1 METVYLSL
9 GSNTGNREAHLL
21 RALDRVSAYPGTDV
35 VRVSSIY
42 ETAPV
47 DMVKGTRDFL
57 NLCCAVRTGLTPF
70 QLLGSTQ
77 DTERELGRDTKRRPP
92 GPPLHDS
99 RTIDIDILLYG
110 GRVIYTKDLVVPH
123 PLLHQRLFV
132 LGPLSEIAPDLV
144 HPLFRLTMDELKCIL
159 KDRHSVRCRKKTDY
173 PPAGKGI
180 F

>member
-9 GSNTGNREAHLL
+9 GSNTGNREALLL

-57 NLCCAVRTGLTPF
+57 NLCCAVRTDLTPF

-77 DTERELGRDTKRRPP
+77 GTERELGRDTKRLPP
-92 GPPLHDS
+92 DPPLYGS
-99 RTIDIDILLYG
+99 RTIDIDIIIYG
-110 GRVIYTKDLVVPH
+110 RRIIYTRELIVPH
-123 PLLHQRLFV
+123 PRFHRRLFV

-144 HPLFRLTMDELKCIL
+144 HPLFRLTMDELKYML
-159 KDRHSVRCRKKTDY
+159 KDRHSVGCRKKTDY
-173 PPAGKGI
+173 PRAGKRTI
-180 F
+180 